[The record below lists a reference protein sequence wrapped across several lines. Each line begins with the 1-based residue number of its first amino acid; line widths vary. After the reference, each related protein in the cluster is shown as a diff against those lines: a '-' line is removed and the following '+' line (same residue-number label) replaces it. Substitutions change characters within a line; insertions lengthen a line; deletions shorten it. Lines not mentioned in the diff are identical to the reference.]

1 MQLVAKSFSQLTTD
15 ELFEIYRLRVA
26 VFVVEQNCA
35 YQEVDL
41 TDKLSYHLWL
51 ESENAIK
58 AYLRV
63 IPAGVVRKEVSLGRV
78 IAVERNQGL
87 GTEIV
92 KHGIAFAKEQL
103 GAEEIVIEAQTYVR
117 SLYEKLGF
125 KAESEEFLEDG
136 IPHVRMRLVLQKL
149 KKGTDKL
156 LST

>member
-51 ESENAIK
+51 ENENAIK

-78 IAVERNQGL
+78 IAVDRHQGL

-92 KHGIAFAKEQL
+92 KKGIAFAKEQL

-156 LST
+156 VLT

>member
-15 ELFEIYRLRVA
+15 ELFEIYRVRVA

-78 IAVERNQGL
+78 IGVE
-87 GTEIV
+87 
-92 KHGIAFAKEQL
+92 KEKM
-103 GAEEIVIEAQTYVR
+103 GEEEVVIEAQTYVR
-117 SLYEKLGF
+117 SLNEKLGF
-125 KAESEEFLEDG
+125 KAESEEFLEDE
-136 IPHVRMRLVLQKL
+136 IPHVSMRLVLQKL
-149 KKGTDKL
+149 
-156 LST
+156 

>member
-15 ELFEIYRLRVA
+15 ELFEIYRVRVA

-78 IAVERNQGL
+78 IVVERHQGL

-149 KKGTDKL
+149 
-156 LST
+156 

>member
-15 ELFEIYRLRVA
+15 ELFEIYRVRVA

-78 IAVERNQGL
+78 IAVESHQGL

-136 IPHVRMRLVLQKL
+136 IPHVRMRLILQKL
-149 KKGTDKL
+149 
-156 LST
+156 

>member
-15 ELFEIYRLRVA
+15 ELLEIYRVRVA

-78 IAVERNQGL
+78 IAVERHQGL

-149 KKGTDKL
+149 
-156 LST
+156 

>member
-15 ELFEIYRLRVA
+15 ELFEIYRVRVA

-78 IAVERNQGL
+78 IAVERHQGL

-92 KHGIAFAKEQL
+92 KYGIALAKEQL

-149 KKGTDKL
+149 
-156 LST
+156 

>member
-15 ELFEIYRLRVA
+15 ELFEIYRVRVA

-78 IAVERNQGL
+78 IAVERHQGL
-87 GTEIV
+87 GTE
-92 KHGIAFAKEQL
+92 EQL

-149 KKGTDKL
+149 
-156 LST
+156 

>member
-15 ELFEIYRLRVA
+15 ELFEIYRVRVA

-149 KKGTDKL
+149 
-156 LST
+156 

>member
-1 MQLVAKSFSQLTTD
+1 M
-15 ELFEIYRLRVA
+15 
-26 VFVVEQNCA
+26 
-35 YQEVDL
+35 

-78 IAVERNQGL
+78 IAVERHQGL

-92 KHGIAFAKEQL
+92 KHGIEFAKEQL

-149 KKGTDKL
+149 
-156 LST
+156 

>member
-15 ELFEIYRLRVA
+15 ELFEIYWLRVA

-78 IAVERNQGL
+78 IAVDRHQGL

-92 KHGIAFAKEQL
+92 KKGIAFAKEQL

-149 KKGTDKL
+149 
-156 LST
+156 

>member
-15 ELFEIYRLRVA
+15 ELFEIYRVRVA

-51 ESENAIK
+51 ESENAI
-58 AYLRV
+58 
-63 IPAGVVRKEVSLGRV
+63 
-78 IAVERNQGL
+78 AVERHQGL

-149 KKGTDKL
+149 
-156 LST
+156 

>member
-15 ELFEIYRLRVA
+15 ELFEIYWLRVA

-63 IPAGVVRKEVSLGRV
+63 IPAGVVRKEVSLG
-78 IAVERNQGL
+78 
-87 GTEIV
+87 
-92 KHGIAFAKEQL
+92 
-103 GAEEIVIEAQTYVR
+103 
-117 SLYEKLGF
+117 
-125 KAESEEFLEDG
+125 
-136 IPHVRMRLVLQKL
+136 
-149 KKGTDKL
+149 
-156 LST
+156 